1 MAKRGSSKPSPGA
14 SDPRSPAKI
23 GLDDSVRVLILAG
36 PESHLRAERLASL
49 RQAVESRRGEVDVL
63 HFDGAAASPADVLDE
78 ARSLGLMQQYK
89 IIVVDEAEEFLKRGD
104 NRRSMERYAEHPA
117 DDVTLVLRSAAW
129 HAGKLDKLVEA
140 VGLVLRCDSPE
151 PPEAV
156 DFCIDRCR
164 QYGCAIEPAAAHLLV
179 ERIGTSLGRL
189 DSELARLSLMVEDG
203 APIAPDLVRGQIPLS
218 REEKAWEL
226 QDALVT
232 GNATAAMTKLIEL
245 MTVSRH
251 DPVPLFWSIAD
262 LSRKIYAAGRLL
274 KEGQHERSIVGRLR
288 IFGSAAGATMNAA
301 RRVPSPLAARLTAES
316 LRAAHR
322 ARQGLGS
329 PERAVEIMA
338 LRFVSAVAP
347 R

>member
-1 MAKRGSSKPSPGA
+1 M
-14 SDPRSPAKI
+14 
-23 GLDDSVRVLILAG
+23 LDDSLRLLILAG
-36 PESHLRAERLASL
+36 PESHRRAERLASL
-49 RQAVESRRGEVDVL
+49 RRAVESRRGEVDVL
-63 HFDGAAASPADVLDE
+63 HFDGSTASPADILDE

-89 IIVVDEAEEFLKRGD
+89 IIVVDEADEFLKRGD
-104 NRRSMERYAEHPA
+104 NRRTMERYAENPEQG
-117 DDVTLVLRSAAW
+117 VTLVLRSAAW
-129 HAGKLDKLVEA
+129 HPGKLDKLVEA
-140 VGLVLRCDSPE
+140 AGRILRCDPPE

-164 QYGCAIEPAAAHLLV
+164 EHGGVIEPAAAHLLV

-189 DSELARLSLMVEDG
+189 DSELARLCLMVEEG
-203 APIAPDLVRGQIPLS
+203 APITPDLVREQIPLS

-232 GNATAAMTKLIEL
+232 GDATAAMTKLVEL

-262 LSRKIYAAGRLL
+262 LSRKIYAAGRMLR
-274 KEGQHERSIVGRLR
+274 EGQHERSVMGRLR
-288 IFGSAAGATMNAA
+288 LFGPGGAAALSAA
-301 RRVPSPLAARLTAES
+301 RRLPAPLAARLMAES

-322 ARQGLGS
+322 TRQSLGT
-329 PERAVEIMA
+329 PERAVEVLA
-338 LRFVSAVAP
+338 LRFVSALAP